1 MKLLKS
7 IALVSTILSTSLW
20 ADNYKLDVAHSE
32 VEFSVKHMMISRT
45 NGDFKQY
52 EGAIEYDGKEISS
65 LKFDITIEVAS
76 IDTKIEKRD
85 DHLRSADF
93 FEAEKFPTIKFVSTA
108 IKNIN
113 GKKFDVVGKLT
124 VKGITKEVTIPMQFN
139 GAATSPWGQS
149 LIGLEGEFKIDRT
162 EYGLTYSKA
171 LETGGLVV
179 GKEIT
184 IEIQAEAIKQK

>member
-7 IALVSTILSTSLW
+7 IALVSVILSTSLW
-20 ADNYKLDVAHSE
+20 ADTYKLDLAHSE
-32 VEFSVKHMMISRT
+32 VEFSVRHMMISRT

-52 EGAIEYDGKEISS
+52 EGMIEYDGKEISS
-65 LKFDITIEVAS
+65 LKFDITIDVAS

-85 DHLRSADF
+85 EHLRGADF
-93 FEAEKFPTIKFVSTA
+93 FEAKKFPTIRFVSTA
-108 IKNIN
+108 IKNIK
-113 GKKFDVVGKLT
+113 GKKFDAVGKLT

-149 LIGLEGEFKIDRT
+149 LIGLEGEFEIDRT

>member
-7 IALVSTILSTSLW
+7 IALVSVILSTSLW
-20 ADNYKLDVAHSE
+20 ADTYKLDLAHSE
-32 VEFSVKHMMISRT
+32 VEFSVRHMMISRT

-52 EGAIEYDGKEISS
+52 EGMIEYDGKEISS
-65 LKFDITIEVAS
+65 LKFDITIDVAS

-85 DHLRSADF
+85 EHLRGADF
-93 FEAEKFPTIKFVSTA
+93 FEAKKFPTIRFVSTA
-108 IKNIN
+108 IKNIK
-113 GKKFDVVGKLT
+113 GKKFDAVGKLT

-149 LIGLEGEFKIDRT
+149 LIGLEGEFEIDRT

-179 GKEIT
+179 GKEIS